1 MRTLV
6 ALFALIGAVPTYIRS
21 SDPVI
26 SADGSRFS
34 RKFSRGKEAIRIDVR
49 RRPFRVGDHR
59 IKEVHGDVTVDGRI
73 PLGTDGVLEGLKTE
87 IAQIRIGWGATIVEL
102 NKELFQD
109 CFNANMESVRAAPS
123 EDFRSV
129 LVTISGGDGAGAYE
143 VYVIV
148 SRDGF
153 ATRFVAGEGG
163 L

>member
-6 ALFALIGAVPTYIRS
+6 ALFALLGAVPTYTKS
-21 SDPVI
+21 SDPVV
-26 SADGSRFS
+26 SADGSHFS
-34 RKFSRGKEAIRIDVR
+34 RKFSRGKEAIRVDVR
-49 RRPFRVGDHR
+49 RRPFRAGDHR
-59 IKEVHGDVTVDGRI
+59 IKEVHGDVTVDGKV

-87 IAQIRIGWGATIVEL
+87 ISQIRIRWGATIAEL

-109 CFNANMESVRAAPS
+109 CFNANMESVNAAAS
-123 EDFRSV
+123 EDFHSV
-129 LVTISGGDGAGAYE
+129 LITISGGDGAGAYE

-153 ATRFVAGEGG
+153 TTRFVAGEGG